1 MENTQIQDNGPQEN
15 TVEEVQSTESQ
26 IDVNNI
32 TGAIED
38 LLFGSEQEQQPEG
51 SQQTGEVQTEDK
63 AEETAT
69 QDYESPQAEDGED
82 QVHSQTE
89 ETVTE
94 EEVLPNGVQKRINKL
109 TARNKAYEEQ
119 ISELSEKLQALE
131 AKVSEERQVPNE
143 EAKRPMPENP
153 FGHLDTPEK
162 IQAEVENAR
171 WLRFKCEE
179 HPEGFELGGTYISPE
194 EVRTMKVNA
203 IKAIE
208 EHLPRQY
215 QHLQASKHFGEV
227 ASKEY
232 PWWNKPESKEAQMA
246 NEVLKNFP
254 QFRRYPDFQLFVG
267 DYVRGYMSRTGSS
280 KTVAPIAKAA
290 PAISVKPKTAPTQVG
305 RKDVAERSTYDRFVK
320 SGGKEGLAKLL
331 LQRGII

>member
-1 MENTQIQDNGPQEN
+1 MENTQIQDNGPLEN
-15 TVEEVQSTESQ
+15 TVEEAQSTEAQ
-26 IDVNNI
+26 FDVNNI
-32 TGAIED
+32 SGAIEN

-51 SQQTGEVQTEDK
+51 SQETGEVQTEDK

-69 QDYESPQAEDGED
+69 QEYESPQAEDGED

-119 ISELSEKLQALE
+119 ISEMALKLQELE
-131 AKVSEERQVPNE
+131 VKVNKEGQVQKT
-143 EAKRPMPENP
+143 EAPRPMPENP

-171 WLRFKCEE
+171 WLRYKCEE
-179 HPEGFELGGTYISPE
+179 NPDGFELGGSYIGPE
-194 EVRTMKVNA
+194 EVRTIKVNA

-208 EHLPRQY
+208 QNLPAQY
-215 QHLQASKHFGEV
+215 QYLQAAKHYGEI

-232 PWWNKPESKEAQMA
+232 PWWTKPETKEAQMA

-254 QFRRYPDFQLFVG
+254 QFRKFPDFQLFVG
-267 DYVRGYMSRTGSS
+267 DYVRGYMSRTGTS
-280 KTVAPIAKAA
+280 KAVAPFAKAA
-290 PAISVKPKTAPTQVG
+290 PAMSVKPRTAPSQVA
-305 RKDVAERSTYDRFVK
+305 RREVADKSTYDRFVK

-331 LQRGII
+331 LQKGII